1 MRKALV
7 AALLISTFLLQ
18 SVQAET
24 IDVRVNNFPESQQV
38 KGAVSIDG
46 TTSHARSY
54 KKEGVVVPPARRSEP
69 SELVFAGVVDTDGF
83 TAVTINL
90 QGEVKSGSF
99 TPGSIG
105 VLLIPDE
112 EPVLRA
118 LREAK
123 RIQFPIESAAR
134 LNSGDSS
141 FFSADQ
147 VQQRLA
153 FPRYKIYFYNTL
165 NRTAEANVYFYL
177 SN

>member
-1 MRKALV
+1 MTKSLV
-7 AALLISTFLLQ
+7 AALFISMLFLQ
-18 SVQAET
+18 FAQAET
-24 IDVRVNNFPESQQV
+24 LDVRVNNFPETQQV

-46 TTSHARSY
+46 TTSHAKSF
-54 KKEGVVVPPARRSEP
+54 KKEGIVVPTSRRNEP
-69 SELVFAGVVDTDGF
+69 SELVFAGVVETDGF
-83 TAVTINL
+83 TSVTINL

-99 TPGSIG
+99 TPGAIG

-123 RIQFPIESAAR
+123 RIQFSIESAAR

-141 FFSADQ
+141 FFNAEQ
-147 VQQRLA
+147 VQQRIA
-153 FPRYKIYFYNTL
+153 FSRYKIYLYNTT
-165 NRTAEANVYFYL
+165 NRTAEANVYLYL